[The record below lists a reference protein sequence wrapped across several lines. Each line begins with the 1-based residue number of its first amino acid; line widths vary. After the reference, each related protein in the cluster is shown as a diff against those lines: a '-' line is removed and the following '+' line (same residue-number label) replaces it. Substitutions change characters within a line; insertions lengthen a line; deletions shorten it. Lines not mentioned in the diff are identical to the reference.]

1 MKTPRHLLRLFVLD
15 LESLAILDREPKH
28 KRSKFVR
35 KAIKLKAEI
44 DPTPE
49 QEKRML
55 ENIKKKA
62 SDDGK
67 SKPGG

>member
-15 LESLAILDREPKH
+15 DETIKILDREPNM
-28 KRSKFVR
+28 SKFVR
-35 KAIKLKAEI
+35 DAVRLKDDI

-55 ENIKKKA
+55 ENIKKA
-62 SDDGK
+62 SEK
-67 SKPGG
+67 